1 MYQCVCD
8 VCACTSQSTAVSSQF
23 SPSMGRAL
31 SWPVAMPWEA
41 VNQFNGLWRP
51 SLLWEVP
58 SPRQGSWTKTEG
70 RKRLG
75 TWSKHGA
82 CIHFFLLL
90 TMVVMWQSALTTL
103 ASLSMGCHLELWAG
117 IYPCSPYIAFGEQQ
131 KWNQDPGG
139 AANWPWESNS
149 KQKGDTWFSGFVSQF
164 SHV

>member
-8 VCACTSQSTAVSSQF
+8 VCACTSQSSAVSSQF
-23 SPSMGRAL
+23 SSSMGRAL
-31 SWPVAMPWEA
+31 SCPVAMPWEA
-41 VNQFNGLWRP
+41 VNQFIGLWRP
-51 SLLWEVP
+51 SLLWAVP

-70 RKRLG
+70 RNRLG

-90 TMVVMWQSALTTL
+90 TMVVMWQSALTIL

-117 IYPCSPYIAFGEQQ
+117 INPYSPLHCFWGATEM
-131 KWNQDPGG
+131 KPGPWG
-139 AANWPWESNS
+139 AANWPWKSNS

-164 SHV
+164 SHI